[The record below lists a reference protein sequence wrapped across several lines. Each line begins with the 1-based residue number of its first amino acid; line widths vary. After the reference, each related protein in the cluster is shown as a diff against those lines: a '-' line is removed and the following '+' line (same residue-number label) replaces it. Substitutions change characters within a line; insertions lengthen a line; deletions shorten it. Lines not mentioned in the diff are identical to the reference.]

1 MASSTIGIEVL
12 VPAIMFFGLCV
23 VLTVSMSGM
32 AIDSIS
38 KK

>member
-12 VPAIMFFGLCV
+12 VPALMFFGLCV
-23 VLTVSMSGM
+23 VWTVAMSGM
-32 AIDSIS
+32 AIDNI